1 MSDSEKSNSYNDAVK
16 RVLAVAAEQF
26 KHPLFI
32 AVHSK
37 NGINQA
43 YRQDSPDVPPIRLS
57 GEDVDLSKPITL
69 YISDCAELD
78 TGDKML
84 MATISDSDG
93 ELNVEHESLM
103 YDPSRKLN

>member
-1 MSDSEKSNSYNDAVK
+1 VR
-16 RVLAVAAEQF
+16 RVLAIAAEQF

-32 AVHSK
+32 ALHSK

-43 YRQDSPDVPPIRLS
+43 YRQDSPDIPPIRLS
-57 GEDVDLSKPITL
+57 GDDVDLTKPITL
-69 YISDCAELD
+69 YISDRAELE

-84 MATISDSDG
+84 MATISDTDG
-93 ELNVEHESLM
+93 GMNVEYEQLM